1 MQHVDLRNIKINQIQ
16 IFLEA
21 VNCGSFSGAAESLH
35 VTQPM
40 VSKTIQALEK
50 ERGIILFIRSK
61 GKLNL
66 TPAGKDCY
74 NQWSNMLKYLE
85 SSVES
90 AHAIQEGAASRL
102 HIGTGSMGIERGKFF
117 DLLQRFKE
125 EKAIS
130 LYVECHAMTQLI
142 EELQN
147 DKYDAIFISK
157 HLLGDI
163 ESRGLKWKKIQETQL
178 AIFVPW
184 ENPLS
189 DRDELSFADLKKES
203 FIAFSVETDPHY
215 LELLNHLAGEAG
227 FIPKIACYIPNEESF
242 EVNLMLNNGIA
253 LIDSMVKV
261 DEDVAKMFPLKDLP
275 NDHIMVWKESNASP
289 ALKQF
294 LAYLDQ
300 HIRPDSKS

>member
-21 VNCGSFSGAAESLH
+21 VNCGSFSGAAEALH

-50 ERGIILFIRSK
+50 ELGIILFIRSK

-66 TPAGKDCY
+66 TPAGRDCY

-85 SSVES
+85 ASVES
-90 AHAIQEGAASRL
+90 AHAIQEGASSRL
-102 HIGTGSMGIERGKFF
+102 HIGAGSMAIEAGKFF
-117 DLLQRFKE
+117 PLLKDFKE
-125 EKAIS
+125 QQPVN

-142 EELQN
+142 TELQD

-157 HLLGDI
+157 HLLDSI
-163 ESRGLKWKKIQETQL
+163 ESRGLKWKKIQETFL

-184 ENPLS
+184 DNPLS

-203 FIAFSVETDPHY
+203 FIAFSVDTDPLY
-215 LELLNHLAGEAG
+215 LDLLNRLAGEAG

-242 EVNLMLNNGIA
+242 EVNLMLNNGVA
-253 LIDSMVKV
+253 LIDSMVMIS
-261 DEDVAKMFPLKDLP
+261 EAIAKMFPLKGLR
-275 NDHIMVWKESNASP
+275 NDSILVWKEGNASP
-289 ALKQF
+289 ALMQF
-294 LAYLDQ
+294 LKYLDK
-300 HIRPDSKS
+300 HLPE